1 MLAMT
6 QPPCVAEIA
15 CISSIDRKEEVHSFW
30 GINLEKDAI
39 TRPELGVVA
48 NPADRGFPAGLE
60 TPNYPLDLSPFFR
73 IDAG

>member
-1 MLAMT
+1 M
-6 QPPCVAEIA
+6 
-15 CISSIDRKEEVHSFW
+15 
-30 GINLEKDAI
+30 EKDAI

-60 TPNYPLDLSPFFR
+60 TPYYPLDLSPFFR